1 MRNATNAADWAHYW
15 DNFNYE
21 LYLQILKVKQK

>member
-1 MRNATNAADWAHYW
+1 MKDKKTLDKYW

-21 LYLQILKVKQK
+21 LYYKFIKIKYNYE